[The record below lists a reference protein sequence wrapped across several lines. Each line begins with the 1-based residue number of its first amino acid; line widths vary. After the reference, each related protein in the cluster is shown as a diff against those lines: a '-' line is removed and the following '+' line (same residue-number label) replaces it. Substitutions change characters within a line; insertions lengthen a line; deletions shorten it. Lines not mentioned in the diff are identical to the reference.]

1 MLGKKFDI
9 ERAAGTDSPARI
21 PCSPTVQNPHD
32 KIERSF
38 LKIIGWTIAII
49 LVLSV
54 GGVAGF
60 RTFRA
65 WQQRKLIA
73 QGNAFANQGDFK
85 RASLN
90 ARRILQLNPENT
102 EGFRLLA
109 RVAEKTGSSAAIDAR
124 RRVVELGGAT
134 PEDLILLARDAV
146 RFDDRPTAELAMNKL
161 PAEAKNRA
169 DYHALLA
176 DIAYAQRNGIEMER
190 ELSEAQRLDPTNKDY
205 ALRLAA
211 LRLNANDR
219 TISERGRDAL
229 LELRKDPALRREA
242 TRHLAENA
250 LRRRDIDEAV
260 KLARELDAMP
270 DRQFTDRLVLLS
282 ALKAA
287 DDPAF
292 PQFLAELQNSVG
304 DNRDAVAA
312 LISWMNANRM
322 AQEAIAWTS
331 KLPPQMMSG
340 RIVPIAVADSHVA
353 VKDWAGLLQLTK
365 GGNWGTLDFL
375 RSALAARALREL
387 GQEAEAKAQWSDAV
401 RKVTGNTRTALLLA
415 DTVEKWSWQA
425 EAIDLLW
432 AGAKDEV
439 KGDEALRSLYQH
451 FASIDDTANL
461 YRVLLRQLERHPD
474 DNNVKN
480 NVAQLSLLLK
490 LNAARGRELA
500 REVYEKDPRNS
511 AYVSTYAFSLFDN
524 GDTRKAL
531 QTIETLPEEERR
543 SPEIAAYYGVI
554 LAAAGENARAA
565 EFLDLGER
573 AKLLPEEKAL
583 VQRARRSL
591 AER

>member
-1 MLGKKFDI
+1 M
-9 ERAAGTDSPARI
+9 
-21 PCSPTVQNPHD
+21 QNPHD

-38 LKIIGWTIAII
+38 LKIIGWTVAII

-54 GGVAGF
+54 GGVFGY
-60 RTFRA
+60 RTFRG

-73 QGNAFANQGDFK
+73 QGNAFAYQGDFK

-90 ARRILQLNPENT
+90 ARRILQLNPESV

-109 RVAEKTGSSAAIDAR
+109 RVAEQTGSSAAVEAR
-124 RRVVELGGAT
+124 RRVVDLGRAT
-134 PEDLILLARDAV
+134 AEDLILLARDAV
-146 RFDDRPTAELAMNKL
+146 RFDDRPTAELAMSKL
-161 PAEAKNRA
+161 PPEAKNRA

-205 ALRLAA
+205 ALHLAA

-219 TISERGRDAL
+219 VISERGRDAL
-229 LELRKDPALRREA
+229 LELRKDPALRRDA

-250 LRRRDIDEAV
+250 IRRRDFDEAV

-282 ALKAA
+282 ALRAA
-287 DDPAF
+287 NDPAF
-292 PQFLAELQNSVG
+292 LQFLDELQNSVG

-312 LISWMNANRM
+312 LISWMNANRR
-322 AQEAIAWTS
+322 AQDAIAWAA
-331 KLPPQMMSG
+331 KLPPELMSG
-340 RIVPIAVADSHVA
+340 RIVPIALADSYVA
-353 VKDWAGLLQLTK
+353 MHDWAGLLRLTK
-365 GGNWGTLDFL
+365 AGNWGTLDFL
-375 RSALAARALREL
+375 RSALAARAYREL
-387 GQEAEAKAQWSDAV
+387 GQESDAKAQWTDAV

-415 DTVEKWSWQA
+415 ETVEKWNWQA

-439 KGDEALRSLYQH
+439 KGDDALRTLYER
-451 FASIDDTANL
+451 FAKTDDTANL

-474 DNNVKN
+474 DSNVKN

-490 LNAARGRELA
+490 LNSARGRELA
-500 REVYEKDPRNS
+500 REVYEKDPRNP

-524 GDTRKAL
+524 GDAKRAL
-531 QTIETLPEEERR
+531 QTMETLPETERR
-543 SPEIAAYYGVI
+543 KPEIAAYYGMI
-554 LAAAGENARAA
+554 LAAAGDGARAA

-573 AKLLPEEKAL
+573 AKLLPEEKTL
-583 VQRARRSL
+583 MERARRAL
-591 AER
+591 AEH

>member
-1 MLGKKFDI
+1 M
-9 ERAAGTDSPARI
+9 
-21 PCSPTVQNPHD
+21 QNPHD

-38 LKIIGWTIAII
+38 LKIIGWTVAII

-54 GGVAGF
+54 GGVLGY

-85 RASLN
+85 RANLN
-90 ARRILQLNPENT
+90 ARRILQLNPENAD
-102 EGFRLLA
+102 GFRLLA
-109 RVAEKTGSSAAIDAR
+109 RVAEKTGSSGAIDAR
-124 RRVVELGGAT
+124 RRVVDLGKGTA
-134 PEDLILLARDAV
+134 EDFILLARDAV
-146 RFDDRPTAELAMNKL
+146 RFNDKPTLDIAMSKL
-161 PAEAKNRA
+161 PPDAKNRA

-176 DIAYAQRNGIEMER
+176 EIAYAQRNGIEMER
-190 ELSEAQRLDPTNKDY
+190 ELAEAQRLDPTNKDY

-219 TISERGRDAL
+219 QISERGRDAL
-229 LELRKDPALRREA
+229 LELRKDPALRRDA

-250 LRRRDIDEAV
+250 IRRYDFDEAV

-287 DDPAF
+287 GDPSF
-292 PQFLAELQNSVG
+292 REFLAELQNSVG

-312 LISWMNANRM
+312 LIGWMNANRM
-322 AQEAIAWTS
+322 PQDAIAWAT

-340 RIVPIAVADSHVA
+340 RVVPISLADAYVAA
-353 VKDWAGLLQLTK
+353 NDWNGLLKLTK
-365 GGNWGTLDFL
+365 AGNWGTLDFL
-375 RSALAARALREL
+375 RSALAARAFREL
-387 GQEAEAKAQWSDAV
+387 GQDAESKAQWADTM

-415 DTVEKWSWQA
+415 ETIEKWNWQS

-432 AGAKDEV
+432 AAAKDEV
-439 KGDEALRSLYQH
+439 KGDEALRTLYKH
-451 FASIDDTANL
+451 FARIDDTANL
-461 YRVLLRQLERHPD
+461 YRVLLRQLERHPE
-474 DNNVKN
+474 DNDVKN

-490 LNAARGRELA
+490 LNTARGRELA
-500 REVYEKDPRNS
+500 REVYEKDPHNP

-524 GDTRKAL
+524 GDAKKAL
-531 QTIETLPEEERR
+531 QTMETLPEDQRHK
-543 SPEIAAYYGVI
+543 PEIAAYYGMI
-554 LAAAGENARAA
+554 LAATGDNTHAA
-565 EFLDLGER
+565 EFLDIGER

-583 VQRARRSL
+583 VQRARNAL